1 MKKIAISLD
10 SACDLS
16 KELIE
21 KYDFKIIPFG
31 VNLGDKFFYD
41 GEITPEEIFE
51 YADNNKTL
59 PKTNAVN
66 EEAFKEH
73 FAKILNDYDAIIH
86 FDISSEMSSAYQ
98 NAVNASKNFKNVYVV
113 DSRTLSTAISLE
125 AIYAKKLTE
134 TMDDPAKIV
143 ELVKKRI
150 PAVQASFIIERLDYL
165 YKGGRC
171 SGLALLGAN
180 LLKIRPEIE
189 VLNGNMKNTEK
200 FRGKMADCV
209 TKYCRATLEKYNH
222 PDKSVIFITHSVA
235 DKELVD
241 AAKAV
246 VSEYGFENVYETT
259 AGCTVSSHCGKN
271 TLGILYIACLLYTSP
286 SPRD

>member
-41 GEITPEEIFE
+41 GEISPEEIFE

-189 VLNGNMKNTEK
+189 VMNGNMKNTEK

-271 TLGILYIACLLYTSP
+271 TLGILYINDAE
-286 SPRD
+286 

>member
-10 SACDLS
+10 SASDLS

-271 TLGILYIACLLYTSP
+271 TLGILYINDAE
-286 SPRD
+286 

>member
-41 GEITPEEIFE
+41 GEISPEEIFE

-86 FDISSEMSSAYQ
+86 FDISSDMSSAYQ

-150 PAVQASFIIERLDYL
+150 PAVQTSFIIERLDYL

-271 TLGILYIACLLYTSP
+271 TLGILYINDAE
-286 SPRD
+286 

>member
-21 KYDFKIIPFG
+21 KFDFKIIPFG

-41 GEITPEEIFE
+41 GEISPEEIFE

-271 TLGILYIACLLYTSP
+271 TLGILYINDAE
-286 SPRD
+286 

>member
-41 GEITPEEIFE
+41 GEISPEEIFE

-241 AAKAV
+241 AAQAV

-271 TLGILYIACLLYTSP
+271 TLGILYINDAE
-286 SPRD
+286 

>member
-21 KYDFKIIPFG
+21 KCDFKVIPFG

-86 FDISSEMSSAYQ
+86 FDISSDMSSAYQ

-246 VSEYGFENVYETT
+246 VNEYGFENVYETT

-271 TLGILYIACLLYTSP
+271 TLGILYINDAE
-286 SPRD
+286 

>member
-41 GEITPEEIFE
+41 GEVTPEEIFE

-86 FDISSEMSSAYQ
+86 FDISSDMSSAYQ

-271 TLGILYIACLLYTSP
+271 TLGILYINDAE
-286 SPRD
+286 

>member
-41 GEITPEEIFE
+41 GEISPEEIFE

-246 VSEYGFENVYETT
+246 VNEYGFENVYETT

-271 TLGILYIACLLYTSP
+271 TLGILYINDAE
-286 SPRD
+286 

>member
-21 KYDFKIIPFG
+21 KFDFKIIPFG

-41 GEITPEEIFE
+41 GEISPEEIFE

-134 TMDDPAKIV
+134 TMDDPAKII

-150 PAVQASFIIERLDYL
+150 PAVQASFVIERLDYL

-271 TLGILYIACLLYTSP
+271 TLGILYINDAE
-286 SPRD
+286 

>member
-41 GEITPEEIFE
+41 GEIDPEEIFE

-222 PDKSVIFITHSVA
+222 PDKLVIFITHSVA

-271 TLGILYIACLLYTSP
+271 TLGILYIN
-286 SPRD
+286 DGE

>member
-21 KYDFKIIPFG
+21 KYDFKVIPFG
-31 VNLGDKFFYD
+31 VNLGNKFFYD

-271 TLGILYIACLLYTSP
+271 TLGILYINDAE
-286 SPRD
+286 

>member
-41 GEITPEEIFE
+41 GEISPEEIFE

-235 DKELVD
+235 DKELVN

-271 TLGILYIACLLYTSP
+271 TLGILYINDAE
-286 SPRD
+286 

>member
-16 KELIE
+16 KELIK

-41 GEITPEEIFE
+41 GEISPEEIFE

-246 VSEYGFENVYETT
+246 VNEYGFENVYETT

-271 TLGILYIACLLYTSP
+271 TLGILYINDAE
-286 SPRD
+286 

>member
-41 GEITPEEIFE
+41 GEISPEEIFE

-66 EEAFKEH
+66 EESFKEH

-271 TLGILYIACLLYTSP
+271 TLGILYINDAE
-286 SPRD
+286 

>member
-41 GEITPEEIFE
+41 GEIAPEEIFE

-134 TMDDPAKIV
+134 TMDDPAKII

-271 TLGILYIACLLYTSP
+271 TLGILYIN
-286 SPRD
+286 DGE

>member
-41 GEITPEEIFE
+41 GEISPEEIFE

-134 TMDDPAKIV
+134 TMDDPAKII

-271 TLGILYIACLLYTSP
+271 TLGILYINDAE
-286 SPRD
+286 

>member
-41 GEITPEEIFE
+41 GEISPEEIFE

-59 PKTNAVN
+59 PKTTAVN

-150 PAVQASFIIERLDYL
+150 PAVQTSFIIERLDYL

-271 TLGILYIACLLYTSP
+271 TLGILYINDAE
-286 SPRD
+286 

>member
-41 GEITPEEIFE
+41 GEISPEEIFE

-73 FAKILNDYDAIIH
+73 FAKILNNYDAIIH

-246 VSEYGFENVYETT
+246 VSEYGFETVYETT
-259 AGCTVSSHCGKN
+259 AGCTISSHCGKN
-271 TLGILYIACLLYTSP
+271 TLGILYINDAE
-286 SPRD
+286 

>member
-41 GEITPEEIFE
+41 GEIAPEEIFE

-150 PAVQASFIIERLDYL
+150 PAVQTSFIIERLDYL

-271 TLGILYIACLLYTSP
+271 TLGILYINDAE
-286 SPRD
+286 

>member
-150 PAVQASFIIERLDYL
+150 PAVQTSFIIERLDYL

-271 TLGILYIACLLYTSP
+271 TLGILYIN
-286 SPRD
+286 DGE

>member
-21 KYDFKIIPFG
+21 KYDFKVIPFG

-143 ELVKKRI
+143 ELVKTRI

-271 TLGILYIACLLYTSP
+271 TLGILYINDAE
-286 SPRD
+286 

>member
-86 FDISSEMSSAYQ
+86 FDISSDMSSAYQ

-134 TMDDPAKIV
+134 TMDDPAKII

-150 PAVQASFIIERLDYL
+150 PAVQASFVIERLDYL

-271 TLGILYIACLLYTSP
+271 TLGILYINDAE
-286 SPRD
+286 

>member
-21 KYDFKIIPFG
+21 KYDFKVIPFG

-41 GEITPEEIFE
+41 GEVTPEEIFE

-271 TLGILYIACLLYTSP
+271 TLGILYINDAE
-286 SPRD
+286 

>member
-1 MKKIAISLD
+1 
-10 SACDLS
+10 
-16 KELIE
+16 
-21 KYDFKIIPFG
+21 
-31 VNLGDKFFYD
+31 
-41 GEITPEEIFE
+41 
-51 YADNNKTL
+51 
-59 PKTNAVN
+59 
-66 EEAFKEH
+66 
-73 FAKILNDYDAIIH
+73 
-86 FDISSEMSSAYQ
+86 MSSAYQ

-209 TKYCRATLEKYNH
+209 TK
-222 PDKSVIFITHSVA
+222 
-235 DKELVD
+235 
-241 AAKAV
+241 
-246 VSEYGFENVYETT
+246 
-259 AGCTVSSHCGKN
+259 
-271 TLGILYIACLLYTSP
+271 
-286 SPRD
+286 

>member
-41 GEITPEEIFE
+41 GEISPEEIFE

-66 EEAFKEH
+66 EESFKEH

-271 TLGILYIACLLYTSP
+271 TLGILYIN
-286 SPRD
+286 DGE

>member
-241 AAKAV
+241 AAQAV

-271 TLGILYIACLLYTSP
+271 TLGILYINDAE
-286 SPRD
+286 

>member
-10 SACDLS
+10 SASDLS

-31 VNLGDKFFYD
+31 VTMGDRFFYD
-41 GEITPEEIFE
+41 GEVDPEEIFE
-51 YADNNKTL
+51 YADKNKTL

-66 EEAFKEH
+66 EEAFREH
-73 FAKILNDYDAIIH
+73 FETLLKDYDAIIH
-86 FDISSEMSSAYQ
+86 FDISSDMSSAYQ
-98 NAVNASKNFKNVYVV
+98 NAVNAAKNFKNVYVI
-113 DSRTLSTAISLE
+113 DSRTLSTGISLE

-134 TMDDPAKIV
+134 TNDNPEEIV

-150 PAVQASFIIERLDYL
+150 PNVQASFIIERLDYL

-180 LLKIRPEIE
+180 LLRIRPEIE
-189 VLNGNMKNTEK
+189 VLDGNMKNTEK
-200 FRGKMADCV
+200 FRGKMTDCV
-209 TKYCRATLEKYNH
+209 TKYCRATLEKYCH

-235 DKELVD
+235 EPEMVE

-246 VSEYGFENVYETT
+246 VAEYGFENVYETT

-271 TLGILYIACLLYTSP
+271 TLGILYINDAE
-286 SPRD
+286 

>member
-271 TLGILYIACLLYTSP
+271 TLGILYVNDAE
-286 SPRD
+286 

>member
-41 GEITPEEIFE
+41 GEISPEEIFE

-66 EEAFKEH
+66 EESFKEH

-150 PAVQASFIIERLDYL
+150 PAVQTSFIIERLDYL

-271 TLGILYIACLLYTSP
+271 TLGILYIN
-286 SPRD
+286 DGE

>member
-21 KYDFKIIPFG
+21 KFDFKIIPFG

-41 GEITPEEIFE
+41 GEISPEEIFE

-66 EEAFKEH
+66 EESFKEH

-134 TMDDPAKIV
+134 TMDDPAKII

-150 PAVQASFIIERLDYL
+150 PSVQASFIIERLDYL

-271 TLGILYIACLLYTSP
+271 TLGILYINDAE
-286 SPRD
+286 

>member
-41 GEITPEEIFE
+41 GEISPEEIFE

-134 TMDDPAKIV
+134 TMDDPAKII

-150 PAVQASFIIERLDYL
+150 PSVQASFIIERLDYL

-271 TLGILYIACLLYTSP
+271 TLGILYIN
-286 SPRD
+286 DGE

>member
-41 GEITPEEIFE
+41 GEISPEEIFE

-73 FAKILNDYDAIIH
+73 FAKILNDYDTIIH

-271 TLGILYIACLLYTSP
+271 TLGILYINDAE
-286 SPRD
+286 

>member
-10 SACDLS
+10 SASDLS

-41 GEITPEEIFE
+41 GEISPEEIFE

-271 TLGILYIACLLYTSP
+271 TLGILYINDAE
-286 SPRD
+286 